1 MILRNI
7 LIVAFVL
14 ITKLAFSQIMVTG
27 TILSEDDSLAVP
39 GVSITEKGTDNTAQA
54 NIDGFY
60 TITVKDTSVLIFS
73 FVGMVTREVPVN
85 GRNVINTTL
94 KPYLHAEAWD
104 QKLRFFINNGL
115 IENPVG
121 GQFEFAV
128 PTFINGLSL
137 YGHCSYQSNLKE
149 NSYFDASLKLDGIR
163 FHSSRFHYIRV
174 GIKSNYRHILLDN
187 STIET
192 FSFESLWWS
201 SLPFDLIVGYSQVK
215 NSQSDTKPGVILGT
229 EFYIRKLMNA
239 TIKGKVSF
247 LKEITEYQAEVRF
260 RKYSRIQTF
269 MKYYYV
275 DSYSELSIGLG
286 VELTYFFKYQGN
298 EY

>member
-1 MILRNI
+1 ML
-7 LIVAFVL
+7 VANSVY
-14 ITKLAFSQIMVTG
+14 SQIKVTG
-27 TILSEDDSLAVP
+27 NITGEEDSLAIP
-39 GVSITEKGTDNTAQA
+39 GVTVTEKGTNNSTQA
-54 NIDGFY
+54 SIDGFY

-73 FVGMVTREVPVN
+73 FVGMVTREVAVN
-85 GRNVINTTL
+85 GQNVINTTL
-94 KPYLHAEAWD
+94 KPAGIYEAWD
-104 QKLRFFINNGL
+104 QKLRFFINSGL
-115 IENPVG
+115 IENPIG

-137 YGHCSYQSNLKE
+137 YGHSSYQTNLKK

-163 FHSSRFHYIRV
+163 FHSSRFHYFRV
-174 GIKSNYRHILLDN
+174 GIESNYRNILLDN
-187 STIET
+187 SIIET

-201 SLPFDLIVGYSQVK
+201 SLPFDVIVGYSHV
-215 NSQSDTKPGVILGT
+215 NDSQSDIKPGIILGT

-239 TIKGKVSF
+239 TVKGKVSF

-269 MKYYYV
+269 VKYYYV

-286 VELTYFFKYQGN
+286 VEFTYFFKYQRN